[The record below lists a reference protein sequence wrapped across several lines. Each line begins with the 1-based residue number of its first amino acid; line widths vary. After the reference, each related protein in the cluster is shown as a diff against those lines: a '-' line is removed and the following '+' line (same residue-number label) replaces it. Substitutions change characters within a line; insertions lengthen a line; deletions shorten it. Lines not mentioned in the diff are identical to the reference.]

1 MANYLTMDENDV
13 TGLESQFNEA
23 FYVPAKFNWQS
34 RRALFHW
41 IETEHLQD
49 QLAGP
54 LYSIVHSG
62 GCNYVY
68 ARDDFPDVDNPAALR
83 HLLLQWHSQMIE
95 IIDNFV
101 PTSSA
106 ESADL
111 ASMRQFAS
119 GMGKVVET
127 ACDIER
133 RRWESARV
141 RKA

>member
-1 MANYLTMDENDV
+1 MDKGDSS
-13 TGLESQFNEA
+13 TLESQFNAA

-49 QLAGP
+49 NLAGP
-54 LYSIVHSG
+54 LYSIAHSG

-68 ARDDFPDVDNPAALR
+68 TRDDFPEVDNPTALQ

-101 PTSSA
+101 PMSSA

-111 ASMRQFAS
+111 ASMHQFAS
-119 GMGKVVET
+119 GMGNVVET
-127 ACDIER
+127 ACDIEK
-133 RRWESARV
+133 RRWESANAR
-141 RKA
+141 